1 MMTCREVLDSISSY
15 IDEDM
20 KQEVLHEMRKH
31 IHVCS
36 DCRAQ
41 FDSMTMTIKLYRHEA
56 KPEVPVECHDRL
68 VKVLELERMK
78 PQSPQ
83 TVAGAPGTPGAAS
96 PPGTKSAPGTPEE
109 KS

>member
-1 MMTCREVLDSISSY
+1 MMTCREVLESLSSY
-15 IDEDM
+15 IDEDL
-20 KQEVLHEMRKH
+20 KQEVRQEMHKH

-56 KPEVPVECHDRL
+56 KPEVPAECHDRL

-78 PQSPQ
+78 PRVPE
-83 TVAGAPGTPGAAS
+83 
-96 PPGTKSAPGTPEE
+96 SAPGSTEE

>member
-1 MMTCREVLDSISSY
+1 MMTCREVLDSLSSF
-15 IDEDM
+15 IDEDL
-20 KQEVLHEMRKH
+20 KQEVLQEMHKH

-56 KPEVPVECHDRL
+56 KPEVPAECHDRL

-78 PQSPQ
+78 PPNPQ
-83 TVAGAPGTPGAAS
+83 
-96 PPGTKSAPGTPEE
+96 GTKGSSGTTEE
-109 KS
+109 S

>member
-1 MMTCREVLDSISSY
+1 MMTCREVLDSLSSY
-15 IDEDM
+15 IDEDL
-20 KQEVLHEMRKH
+20 KQEVLQEMRKH

-41 FDSMTMTIKLYRHEA
+41 FDSMTMTIKLYQHEKDKEA
-56 KPEVPVECHDRL
+56 GMPSDCHDRL

-78 PQSPQ
+78 PKASS
-83 TVAGAPGTPGAAS
+83 GTS
-96 PPGTKSAPGTPEE
+96 EE

>member
-1 MMTCREVLDSISSY
+1 MMTCREVLDSLSSF
-15 IDEDM
+15 IDEDL
-20 KQEVLHEMRKH
+20 KQEVRQEMHKH

-41 FDSMTMTIKLYRHEA
+41 FDSMTMTIKLYRHES
-56 KPEVPVECHDRL
+56 KSEVPAECHDRL

-78 PQSPQ
+78 PQNP
-83 TVAGAPGTPGAAS
+83 AGTTAAS
-96 PPGTKSAPGTPEE
+96 PARPDRKSPSSATEE